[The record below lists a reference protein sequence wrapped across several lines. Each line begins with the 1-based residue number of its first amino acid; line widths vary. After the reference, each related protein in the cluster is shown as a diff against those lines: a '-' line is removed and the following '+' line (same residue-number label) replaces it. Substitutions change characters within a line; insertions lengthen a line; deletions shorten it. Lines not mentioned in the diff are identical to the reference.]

1 MKIYDDNGYIN
12 MSDIIKQGIP
22 FNFIVGGR
30 GTGKTYGAI
39 KYCMDED
46 IKFIYMR
53 RTDTIV
59 QTLINSEFSPI
70 NPVAKDENK
79 LVTTQKINKYITGF
93 YYAILD
99 ENGKTRPETGAPFGC
114 AVGLSVVGNMRG
126 WDASDYQ
133 ILIMDEFIAE
143 KHEHYIKNEAEV
155 FFNAYE
161 TINRNRELKGGKPL
175 RVLFLA
181 NANDLTND
189 YFLTLKLIDK
199 ADQMI
204 KKNQQYYIDMNRG
217 VTIYLLHNSPISEK
231 KLHTALYKLTSD
243 TDYSAMALNND
254 FVYEDRGRGAS
265 RPLSEYRAVVRVG
278 ELVIYKHKSDISYY
292 ACLHLTGN
300 CKTFGTTET
309 ELTRFTSS
317 YHYLWTAYLQNNI
330 VFETYTCEAL
340 FRKYWH

>member
-1 MKIYDDNGYIN
+1 MKIYDDSGYIN
-12 MSDIIKQGIP
+12 MQGIIDRGAP
-22 FNFIVGGR
+22 FTFIVGGR

-39 KYCMDED
+39 KYCMDAG

-53 RTDTIV
+53 RTDTII

-79 LVTTQKINKYITGF
+79 LTVTQKINKYISGF
-93 YYAILD
+93 YWGVLGEDDRVVPISD
-99 ENGKTRPETGAPFGC
+99 TPFGC

-143 KHEHYIKNEAEV
+143 KHERYIKNESEV

-161 TINRNRELKGGKPL
+161 TINRNRELKNEKPL
-175 RVLFLA
+175 QVLFLA

-204 KKNQQYYIDMNRG
+204 QKKLQFWEDKNRG
-217 VTIYLLHNSPISEK
+217 VALYILRDSPISK
-231 KLHTALYKLTSD
+231 KKQETALYKLTNN
-243 TDYSAMALNND
+243 TDFSAMSLNND
-254 FVYEDRGRGAS
+254 FVYEDRGNNKS
-265 RPLSEYRAVVRVG
+265 RVLIEYIPIVKVG
-278 ELVIYKHKSDISYY
+278 ELVIYKHKSNGLYY
-292 ACLHLTGN
+292 VCLHLTGS
-300 CKTFGTTET
+300 CKEFGITDT
-309 ELTRFTSS
+309 ELQRFTSA
-317 YHYLWTAYLQNNI
+317 YHFLWSAYLMGSI
-330 VFETYTCEAL
+330 TFETYTCEAL

>member
-1 MKIYDDNGYIN
+1 MKLYNDNGYIN
-12 MSDIIKQGIP
+12 MEGIIQQNLP
-22 FNFIVGGR
+22 FNFVVGGR
-30 GTGKTYGAI
+30 GTGKTYGAL
-39 KYCMDED
+39 KYCMDNH

-53 RTDTIV
+53 RTDTII

-70 NPVAKDENK
+70 NPIAKDEESI
-79 LVTTQKINKYITGF
+79 VVTQKINKYITGF
-93 YYAILD
+93 YDGMID
-99 ENGKTRPETGAPFGC
+99 EQGKVIPESQIPFGC

-143 KHEHYIKNEAEV
+143 KHEHYIKNESEV

-161 TINRNRELKGGKPL
+161 TINRNRELKGEKPL
-175 RVLFLA
+175 QVLFLA

-199 ADQMI
+199 ADQI
-204 KKNQQYYIDMNRG
+204 LKKGLQYYIDIKRG
-217 VTIYLLHNSPISEK
+217 LSIYLLHNSPISEK
-231 KLHTALYKLTSD
+231 KAATALYKLTTQ

-254 FVYEDRGRGAS
+254 FVYEERTENNS
-265 RPLSEYRAVVRVG
+265 RPLAEYRAVVQVG
-278 ELVIYKHKSDISYY
+278 ELVMYKHKSEMSYY
-292 ACLHLTGN
+292 GCLHLTGT
-300 CKTFGTTET
+300 CKSFGTTET
-309 ELTRFTSS
+309 ELKRFTSV
-317 YHYLWTAYLQNNI
+317 YHYLWSAYLQNSI